1 MAALAGDLSKAIKGQ
16 SEAAQA
22 FRPWWDTLED
32 NLLYGFVILGKSRA
46 LRAHTGAPTL
56 FDVNRV
62 DKNEG
67 VDEITT
73 A

>member
-32 NLLYGFVILGKSRA
+32 NLLYGFVILGESGVLLGAIHKPRA
-46 LRAHTGAPTL
+46 TWSLLLNKAY
-56 FDVNRV
+56 
-62 DKNEG
+62 
-67 VDEITT
+67 
-73 A
+73 